1 MVQRTWRKPGPWA
14 DPRIL
19 AVPEKTAAGEGGA
32 QRRWR
37 CRDKLCQ
44 LAGRAGVLWGPAPV
58 RERGGP
64 AGAEGD
70 VARRRIHNRERHQP
84 TRQGTKHKAGPR
96 RGRPVSACGVSAQT
110 PALLTVFLQPERLR
124 RVSSPL
130 ADRRPWTSPR
140 SRGGAGSDLDRRA
153 RLSNFIKIFTLH
165 RYSEKSL

>member
-58 RERGGP
+58 RERGRGGRP
-64 AGAEGD
+64 GQKATSHGD
-70 VARRRIHNRERHQP
+70 VFTTEASANAAGNKAQGRATPRPASQRLWGQRPDPGPSHGFPP
-84 TRQGTKHKAGPR
+84 TRAAPTC
-96 RGRPVSACGVSAQT
+96 V
-110 PALLTVFLQPERLR
+110 
-124 RVSSPL
+124 L
-130 ADRRPWTSPR
+130 AT
-140 SRGGAGSDLDRRA
+140 GGQASMDVPPQSWRCW
-153 RLSNFIKIFTLH
+153 
-165 RYSEKSL
+165 E